1 LIHETAGYGTVPDVK
16 EAKKGFR
23 EKYRIDSVHLT
34 TRTLLNYDDY
44 LLQGLSEA
52 QRKRGFLFLILFLI
66 LHGHPFVGRRQV
78 SCMMESSNNLRVI
91 AVYFHFSEERFTKKT
106 GTLMGVPP
114 PPLQLPPNAITPVK
128 GVIQL
133 TNRYYKHLDRVV
145 HLPNRYHNA

>member
-91 AVYFHFSEERFTKKT
+91 AVYFIFQRKGSQKKQERSWGFHPRRFSSPQMR
-106 GTLMGVPP
+106 
-114 PPLQLPPNAITPVK
+114 
-128 GVIQL
+128 
-133 TNRYYKHLDRVV
+133 
-145 HLPNRYHNA
+145 